1 MIGQWLF
8 LELWPA
14 LSDRPVA
21 GNSGGAFQGCY
32 DLSISADNGGAC
44 KPIYPDMENSS
55 DDSNGRRFQTHCI
68 LKRAGRDAT
77 F

>member
-1 MIGQWLF
+1 ML
-8 LELWPA
+8 
-14 LSDRPVA
+14 
-21 GNSGGAFQGCY
+21 Y

-55 DDSNGRRFQTHCI
+55 DDSNGRRFQTQCI